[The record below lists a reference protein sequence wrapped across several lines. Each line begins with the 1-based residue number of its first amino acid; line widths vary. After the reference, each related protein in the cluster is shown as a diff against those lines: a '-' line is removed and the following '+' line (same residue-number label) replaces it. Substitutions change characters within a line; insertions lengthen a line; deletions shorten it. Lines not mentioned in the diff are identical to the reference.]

1 MHSERPLLFRL
12 LHNVVANMTVH
23 VCQEVVSS
31 PGDELHAARQE
42 AYVQHAGVV
51 TLERLDARVVSKRPD
66 PHTGVGRRGRHAL
79 HKTTMTSHSM
89 TRRVVHVHDPITM
102 STANSIK

>member
-1 MHSERPLLFRL
+1 
-12 LHNVVANMTVH
+12 MTI
-23 VCQEVVSS
+23 EVSS

-42 AYVQHAGVV
+42 AHVQHAGVV

-79 HKTTMTSHSM
+79 HKTTMTSHIM
-89 TRRVVHVHDPITM
+89 THRAVDTYM
-102 STANSIK
+102 TL